1 MNYNEFKKIIKNYEI
16 NSTYLLI
23 GEEEYLID
31 ECLDLFKKTY
41 IDNNFETL
49 NYAILDGKMAT
60 IDDLINTCETLPFM
74 SSKKLVI
81 LKDVHLFLD
90 KGDSLNELYTYL
102 DDLGNH
108 VCLLMVDNNNELKK
122 TTKLYKYYKKNNTV
136 VEFAKLKGKDLSKWI
151 EQILQKNNIKMSF
164 SNINYFIQHSSYLS
178 RNVSFTLYDLENE
191 LKKLISY
198 AKGMEIQKE
207 DIDFVMAKTL
217 DNNIFDLL
225 TSINR
230 SDIDSSLSIFN
241 EIYLSN
247 EPIPKILFMISRQI
261 RLMLGYNIYKERG
274 YTDGEIIDKLNIKSY
289 EYSKISS
296 QAKMYSIK
304 TLEGYM
310 NLILEVDK
318 KFKTKSI
325 DSKVEMEIL
334 IVNLAR
340 KDRIKY

>member
-1 MNYNEFKKIIKNYEI
+1 MNFAEFKKIIKNNEI

-23 GEEEYLID
+23 GEEEYLLEESI
-31 ECLDLFKKTY
+31 ELLKKTY
-41 IDNNFETL
+41 IDDSFEAL
-49 NYAILDGKMAT
+49 NYTVLDGRVAT

-74 SSKKLVI
+74 SSKKMVV
-81 LKDVHLFLD
+81 LKDVDQFID
-90 KGDSLNELYTYL
+90 KGDLLKDIYTYL

-108 VCLLMVDNNNELKK
+108 VCLLMVDNSNELKK
-122 TTKLYKYYKKNNTV
+122 TTKLYKYYNKNNNV
-136 VEFAKLKGKDLSKWI
+136 VEFTKLKGKDLSQWVERIIK
-151 EQILQKNNIKMSF
+151 ENNSKMSF

-178 RNVSFTLYDLENE
+178 RNVNSTLYDLENE
-191 LKKLISY
+191 LKKVISY
-198 AKGMEIQKE
+198 AKGMEVQKE
-207 DIDFVMAKTL
+207 DIDFVMVKSL

-225 TSINR
+225 ASINK

-261 RLMLGYNIYKERG
+261 RLMLGYNIYRDKG
-274 YTDGEIIDKLNIKSY
+274 YTDGEIIDKLMIKSY

-304 TLEGYM
+304 TLQDYL

-318 KFKTKSI
+318 KLKTTST
-325 DSKVEMEIL
+325 DNKVEMEIL
-334 IVNLAR
+334 IINLSR
-340 KDRIKY
+340 KVK